1 MMIHINSASLGR
13 RVVFRLVL
21 VCVLFVNSATIGSAR
36 GQVNGDPL
44 FVSTLLNGFNPL
56 MSLSGI
62 EIPVGAKIG
71 CSPFSRVRSSESRLT
86 LSTGGTYLNDVVIL
100 TGRPADV
107 ATIARLAL
115 GETQPMSS
123 QPMEFLGQYARS
135 ADTPEKI
142 QQLLR
147 YSQQTVSLYRTGIAP
162 GGQPRPVLDAVKDVL
177 KLSLQM
183 YASGAIAMPVFAD
196 LNYVTGF
203 PAVTGNPWGIEGSPW
218 GIEGSPWGIE
228 GSPWGIEGSPIVGSD
243 AEKLAVTQSI
253 AEGAFWRQ
261 WAFQDRGV
269 GIYDAA
275 KQRVLPDTADGTG
288 SKVVLF
294 DTAPYTTAGLK
305 NETRQRLSINLCVH
319 LVPLPS
325 IDSAGD
331 KSGYL
336 RDHGLFGTGLTF
348 ATAPK
353 SELHLVR
360 VLDDNAV
367 GDLYSLVAGIDGFN
381 QSMLLQNLGTLR
393 RVVYNF
399 SLGLKP
405 IGAEVPTEVR
415 DLTQELL
422 TLMPVA
428 ERPELVDGL
437 PLLSLEIPL
446 RTAYNLGGVLIAS
459 AGNDSAGLATPAN
472 QNVPAA
478 YSFVLGVQSTNMDQR
493 QSCYS
498 NSGEVGA
505 PGGNGGITPNCEP
518 QLQLCN
524 ATQPCDYGLVGLV
537 SERSD
542 TVGFAY
548 WVGSSFAAPLVSGVA
563 ADALENGV
571 TYDKAMAN
579 VLASAAKSGVVDA
592 EVAVKP

>member
-1 MMIHINSASLGR
+1 MMIRNDSSSLGR
-13 RVVFRLVL
+13 WIVIRLALVSVL
-21 VCVLFVNSATIGSAR
+21 LGNGAMIGYAH
-36 GQVNGDPL
+36 GQTNADP
-44 FVSTLLNGFNPL
+44 FYVPTLLNGFNSL

-62 EIPVGAKIG
+62 EIPAGAKFG
-71 CSPFSRVRSSESRLT
+71 CSPFSRVGSSESRLT
-86 LSTGGTYLNDVVIL
+86 LSPGGTYLNNVVIL
-100 TGRPADV
+100 TGRPSDV

-115 GETQPMSS
+115 GETQPMNS
-123 QPMEFLGQYARS
+123 QPMEYLGQYARS

-147 YSQQTVSLYRTGIAP
+147 YSQQSVNLYHTGIAP
-162 GGQPRPVLDAVKDVL
+162 DGHPRPVLDAVKAVL
-177 KLSLQM
+177 QLSLQM
-183 YASGAIAMPVFAD
+183 YSSGAIPTPVFAD

-203 PAVTGNPWGIEGSPW
+203 PAVAGNPWGIEGSPW

-228 GSPWGIEGSPIVGSD
+228 GSPWGIEGSPITGTD
-243 AEKLAVTQSI
+243 AEKLALTQSI

-261 WAFQDRGV
+261 WAFQANGV
-269 GIYDAA
+269 GLYDAA
-275 KQRVLPDTADGTG
+275 IQRVLTSKADGSG

-305 NETRQRLSINLCVH
+305 NETRQRLSVNLCVH
-319 LVPLPS
+319 LVPLPT
-325 IDSAGD
+325 IDTSGD

-336 RDHGLFGTGLTF
+336 KDHGLFGTGLTF
-348 ATAPK
+348 AAAPQ

-367 GDLYSLVAGIDGFN
+367 GDLYSLVSGIDGFN
-381 QSMLLQNLGTLR
+381 QSMLARNLGTLQ

-405 IGAEVPTEVR
+405 IGSEVPTEIR
-415 DLTQELL
+415 DLTLELVN
-422 TLMPVA
+422 LMPVS

-459 AGNDSAGLATPAN
+459 AGNDSAGLATPAK
-472 QNVPAA
+472 QNVPAS
-478 YSFVLGVQSTNMDQR
+478 YSFVLGVESTNMNQR
-493 QSCYS
+493 QSCYG

-505 PGGNGGITPNCEP
+505 PGGDGGIAPTCEP
-518 QLQLCN
+518 QLHLCN
-524 ATQPCDYGLVGLV
+524 ASEPCDYGLVSLV
-537 SERSD
+537 SVRGT

-548 WVGSSFAAPLVSGVA
+548 WVGSSFAAPLVSGIA
-563 ADALENGV
+563 ADALEGGI
-571 TYDKAMAN
+571 TYDK
-579 VLASAAKSGVVDA
+579 VTGQLELSAARTGVVSA